1 MKARLLRLDP
11 AAFAGGALGQGAV
24 PAFANMAGDYG
35 YLSHGYYDSLDAE
48 LEGLDVVPTSA
59 DALDAYV
66 VPIAMEKARRAEL
79 PVPAFRIT
87 TSRFPPPPLM
97 AYPVNPFSDRGELLL
112 DAAAI
117 GARRN
122 GLTYT
127 GKYAV
132 LCQELPQDY
141 RIDVV
146 RCVLGRTSVPEYEDF
161 AAAVFRTFR
170 LPLARVRV
178 IVTAKAYLLSA
189 LMPLPLA
196 QLTEAESALL
206 EGLGSWR
213 D

>member
-1 MKARLLRLDP
+1 MRAALFQLDP
-11 AAFAGGALGQGAV
+11 AAFAGDAPFQGV
-24 PAFANMAGDYG
+24 QPAFANMSGDYG
-35 YLSHGYYDSLDAE
+35 YLSHGYYRSLDAE
-48 LEGLDVVPTSA
+48 LEGLDVIPTSA

-66 VPIAMEKARRAEL
+66 VPLAMEKARQAEL
-79 PVPAFRIT
+79 PVPTFRIT

-97 AYPVNPFSDRGELLL
+97 AYPINPFSERGELLL

-117 GARRN
+117 DARRK

-146 RCVLGRTSVPEYEDF
+146 RCVLGRTTVPEYRDF
-161 AAAVFRTFR
+161 AAAVFQTFR

-189 LMPLPLA
+189 LMPLPLE
-196 QLTEAESALL
+196 QLSDEESALL
-206 EGLGSWR
+206 EGRGSWR